1 MTTFLTMQTELQLHL
16 RQLVGL
22 TTSVKQKL
30 NEALLEVML
39 LAKPPEFYDKTP
51 ITTVAGTSAY
61 DLTAQSKDI
70 LAVVGVTVDGTSTV
84 KPTRLT
90 KGDYR
95 EFDEQHQTTDTRGR
109 PHKWFRFGQEIILY
123 SKIPDAVYTVTVRHL
138 ERPTVM
144 SADADVF
151 PLALE
156 WEEPVILRAASKMFT
171 LLGNPE
177 RKTLSDELFNDA
189 VGFIIDKVGNIENS
203 GDKDAGMRNATHSLK
218 PGRAGSGSGR

>member
-16 RQLVGL
+16 RQRVAL

-39 LAKPPEFYDKTP
+39 LVKPPEFFETTN
-51 ITTVAGTSAY
+51 IATVAGTSAY
-61 DLTAQSKDI
+61 DLTAQSNNI
-70 LAVVGVTVDGTSTV
+70 LAVVGVTIGSTSTV

-95 EFDEQHQTTDTRGR
+95 EFDEQWQTTDNRGR
-109 PHKWFRFGQEIILY
+109 PHKWFRFGQEIIFY
-123 SKIPDAVYTVTVRHL
+123 NKVPDAVYTITVRHL
-138 ERPTVM
+138 ERPTIM

-156 WEEPVILRAASKMFT
+156 WEEPVIMRAASKMFT

-177 RKTLSDELFNDA
+177 RKSMSDQLFNDA
-189 VGFIIDKVGNIENS
+189 VGFIVDKVGNIENS
-203 GDKDAGMRNATHSLK
+203 GDHDAGMRGDTHNMKNARGHT
-218 PGRAGSGSGR
+218 R

>member
-1 MTTFLTMQTELQLHL
+1 MTTFLTMQTELQLQL
-16 RQLVGL
+16 RQRVGL

-39 LAKPPEFYDKTP
+39 LVKPPEFFDKTD

-70 LAVVGVTVDGTSTV
+70 LAIVGVTIPTAGSV
-84 KPTRLT
+84 KPTRLE
-90 KGDYR
+90 KGEYR
-95 EFDEQHQTTDTRGR
+95 EFDEQHQTTATRGR

-123 SKIPDAVYTVTVRHL
+123 NKIPDAVYTVTVRHL

-177 RKTLSDELFNDA
+177 RKAMADSLFNEA
-189 VGFIIDKVGNIENS
+189 VGFLIDKVANIENAN
-203 GDKDAGMRNATHSLK
+203 DKDAGMVGGTHSMRG
-218 PGRAGSGSGR
+218 GRGHSR

>member
-16 RQLVGL
+16 RQRLGL

-39 LAKPPEFYDKTP
+39 LAKPPEFFETTP
-51 ITTVAGTSAY
+51 VTTVAGTSAY
-61 DLTAQSKDI
+61 DLTAQANNI
-70 LAVVGVTVDGTSTV
+70 LAIVGVTIDGTATV
-84 KPTRLT
+84 KPTRLK

-95 EFDEQHQTTDTRGR
+95 EFDEQWQTTATRGR

-123 SKIPDAVYTVTVRHL
+123 DKVPDAVYTVTVRHL

-144 SADADVF
+144 SDNADVF

-177 RKTLSDELFNDA
+177 RKAMADALFNEA
-189 VGFIIDKVGNIENS
+189 VGFLVDKVANIENA
-203 GDKDAGMRNATHSLK
+203 GDRDAGMRVGTHSMRQ
-218 PGRAGSGSGR
+218 GR

>member
-16 RQLVGL
+16 RQRVAL

-39 LAKPPEFYDKTP
+39 LVKPPEFFETTD
-51 ITTVAGTSAY
+51 IATVAGTSAY
-61 DLTAQSKDI
+61 DLTAQSNNI
-70 LAVVGVTVDGTSTV
+70 LAIVGVTIGSTATV

-95 EFDEQHQTTDTRGR
+95 EFDEQWQTSDTRGR

-123 SKIPDAVYTVTVRHL
+123 NKIPDAVYTVTVRHL

-156 WEEPVILRAASKMFT
+156 WEEPTIMRAASKMFT

-177 RKTLSDELFNDA
+177 RKSMSDQLFNDA
-189 VGFIIDKVGNIENS
+189 VGFIVDKVGSIENAS
-203 GDKDAGMRNATHSLK
+203 DKDSGMRNATHSLK
-218 PGRAGSGSGR
+218 QGRTGGGHGR